1 MDRRKP
7 RRPRTAGCGSR
18 RRLLLSRS
26 SSGTPRAGHR
36 RRARTR
42 PWPGQPAEAEKVPP
56 PRRLRPGAR
65 SPRSLPAR
73 RKVAAPGR
81 RRAGPRDRPRRRG
94 RAGRTPPAPGRPHSP
109 RLARDPQVAAAERGA
124 ARAGAG
130 GGGARESEQ
139 GERRGGGGAE
149 NPAGSERRR
158 LHTPRSPSSRQPQ
171 GASGAAAAAA
181 GALSPPAR
189 PPPLP
194 AAPAP
199 GPPRPAFPPPP
210 LCAAARC
217 VPAPA
222 PRDAPLPPAS
232 RGRGPLRAPVVGLR
246 PETRRPRGA
255 APAGA
260 EAHVGR
266 RDRVCWEGGT
276 QGLAARPGDWGSR
289 LGCPWERQEGLRG
302 SALQSGAGTK
312 AARAGWGG
320 ADPPGAAQG
329 APQPTSPGLGDRG
342 AAAGRRRQMADEGI
356 RKTGFPA
363 AVTAQ
368 GTRRVLGSQLFP
380 GSDYN

>member
-1 MDRRKP
+1 M
-7 RRPRTAGCGSR
+7 
-18 RRLLLSRS
+18 
-26 SSGTPRAGHR
+26 
-36 RRARTR
+36 
-42 PWPGQPAEAEKVPP
+42 
-56 PRRLRPGAR
+56 
-65 SPRSLPAR
+65 
-73 RKVAAPGR
+73 
-81 RRAGPRDRPRRRG
+81 
-94 RAGRTPPAPGRPHSP
+94 
-109 RLARDPQVAAAERGA
+109 AAAERGA

-139 GERRGGGGAE
+139 GERRGGGAE
-149 NPAGSERRR
+149 SPAGSERRR
-158 LHTPRSPSSRQPQ
+158 LHTPRSTSSRQPQ

-222 PRDAPLPPAS
+222 PRDAPLPLAA
-232 RGRGPLRAPVVGLR
+232 RGRGPPRVPLVGLR
-246 PETRRPRGA
+246 PGSARRRADREVRRQPGPRRTWGA
-255 APAGA
+255 GIGC
-260 EAHVGR
+260 VGR
-266 RDRVCWEGGT
+266 GGT
-276 QGLAARPGDWGSR
+276 QGPALRPGDWGSR
-289 LGCPWERQEGLRG
+289 LGCPWERQEGPRG

-312 AARAGWGG
+312 TARAGWGG

-342 AAAGRRRQMADEGI
+342 AAAGRRRQMANKGI
-356 RKTGFPA
+356 RKTGFLA

-380 GSDYN
+380 GSDYS

>member
-26 SSGTPRAGHR
+26 SSGAPRAGHR

-42 PWPGQPAEAEKVPP
+42 PWPGQPGEAEKVPP

-94 RAGRTPPAPGRPHSP
+94 RAGRAPPAPGRPHSP
-109 RLARDPQVAAAERGA
+109 CLARDPQVAAAERGA

-139 GERRGGGGAE
+139 GERRGGGAE
-149 NPAGSERRR
+149 SPAGSERRR
-158 LHTPRSPSSRQPQ
+158 LHTPRSTSSRQPQ

-222 PRDAPLPPAS
+222 PRDAPLPLAA
-232 RGRGPLRAPVVGLR
+232 RGRGPPRVPLVGLR
-246 PETRRPRGA
+246 PGSARRRADREVRRQPGPRRTWGAGIGCVGRGGPRGPRRAPGTGAVVLA
-255 APAGA
+255 APGR
-260 EAHVGR
+260 GR
-266 RDRVCWEGGT
+266 RG
-276 QGLAARPGDWGSR
+276 
-289 LGCPWERQEGLRG
+289 
-302 SALQSGAGTK
+302 SGAV
-312 AARAGWGG
+312 
-320 ADPPGAAQG
+320 PS
-329 APQPTSPGLGDRG
+329 SPGLGLKLPGRAGEGQILRALRRVPHSRLLPASGTEERRRG
-342 AAAGRRRQMADEGI
+342 AAGRWQ
-356 RKTGFPA
+356 
-363 AVTAQ
+363 
-368 GTRRVLGSQLFP
+368 TRESGKLDSWLR
-380 GSDYN
+380 